1 MIRTLYFST
10 AHSSV
15 NRKTVSEIV
24 KVAIEMNSKHN
35 ITGALAFNGRNFVQV
50 LEGEEADVRQLLRN
64 IRSDERHSGFKIL
77 DEKQITARHFPDW
90 SMQEVDELDF
100 SAVINAM
107 QA

>member
-15 NRKTVSEIV
+15 NRKVVAEIV
-24 KVAIEMNSKHN
+24 EAASTMNSKHN
-35 ITGALAFNGRNFVQV
+35 ITGALAFNGRNFAQV
-50 LEGEEADVRQLLRN
+50 LEGEESDVRQLLRN
-64 IRSDERHSGFKIL
+64 IRSDERHSGFKII
-77 DEKQITARHFPDW
+77 DEKQITSRHFPNW
-90 SMQEVDELDF
+90 SMQHVDELDF